1 MPTDVSAPLPD
12 LDLRD
17 QSLMTVDTG
26 DPNAIITSLVIHV
39 SQQAPDDLLEPSGPF
54 AYTPGPGMGSV

>member
-17 QSLMTVDTG
+17 QSILTVDTG

-39 SQQAPDDLLEPSGPF
+39 SQDIPAEALALLPPLL
-54 AYTPGPGMGSV
+54 AYLPTKG

>member
-1 MPTDVSAPLPD
+1 MPTDVATSLPD

-17 QSLMTVDTG
+17 QSILTVDTG

-39 SQQAPDDLLEPSGPF
+39 SQDIPAEALALLPPLLAHIPVEG
-54 AYTPGPGMGSV
+54 